1 MDVTV
6 PLVVFPSHWLQIEL
20 HWRVSKRKVE
30 VLYSPQ
36 VGSGC
41 LFMAIICWRE
51 IACESSNLLEYS
63 NSTFQH
69 VCAAAINFLI
79 FSVFPS
85 SSTKFSLVVW
95 VLTRSPNHQL
105 VCGVLI
111 SIFTT
116 IQHRLPTKNARE
128 ILFADVTRCVFQV
141 GSYEMSPV
149 SCFRVS
155 RVFQIAESIFTSPL
169 WVHKQ
174 ILSLPPTLQ
183 IVPWSFFSATIFH
196 LGFYCVI
203 YNA

>member
-51 IACESSNLLEYS
+51 IACGSSNLLEYS
-63 NSTFQH
+63 NSTFPH

-111 SIFTT
+111 NIFTT
-116 IQHRLPTKNARE
+116 IQHRLPTKNAE
-128 ILFADVTRCVFQV
+128 
-141 GSYEMSPV
+141 PV
-149 SCFRVS
+149 LEAWRPYSKLK
-155 RVFQIAESIFTSPL
+155 IFL
-169 WVHKQ
+169 V
-174 ILSLPPTLQ
+174 I
-183 IVPWSFFSATIFH
+183 FSK
-196 LGFYCVI
+196 
-203 YNA
+203 N